1 MQMRQQVLLTLL
13 GLVVL
18 VGKLLAKCPMPTGQA
33 MVTEQRQGEAGETG
47 PGLAGPGQSGSERS
61 SPFRSGSG
69 LTGSG
74 LTGSGLTGS
83 GLTGSGLTGL
93 GLAGEL
99 RELLAELAGRPEL
112 RTADLDLP
120 LFGAGIGLDSLTGTL
135 LLREVHRR
143 YGVDVAAED
152 LNLDA
157 LASLASLASFI
168 ETRRG

>member
-1 MQMRQQVLLTLL
+1 M
-13 GLVVL
+13 
-18 VGKLLAKCPMPTGQA
+18 PMGRA
-33 MVTEQRQGEAGETG
+33 MVAERRQGEAGESG
-47 PGLAGPGQSGSERS
+47 PGLADPGLARSEQSG
-61 SPFRSGSG
+61 PFRSD
-69 LTGSG
+69 
-74 LTGSGLTGS
+74 
-83 GLTGSGLTGL
+83 SGLTGL

-99 RELLAELAGRPEL
+99 RDLLAELARRPEL

-120 LFGAGIGLDSLTGTL
+120 LFGAGVGLDSLTGTL

-168 ETRRG
+168 EAQRR